1 MKKSLRVLLLAK
13 RDSISKESKIIK
25 DDAIRKRLFSL
36 EYFKESRTI
45 LFYASFRSEADTIKA
60 IQNTLK
66 LKKRVA
72 LPVVDTEHK
81 QLKLYEIHD
90 ISELSA
96 GYMGIPEPV
105 AARALNMSLNEIDIE
120 IIPGIGFDLKGNRLG
135 YGAGYYDK
143 LLSHK
148 SKRLSKTKGRITTIA
163 LAFEEQ
169 ITENIPSEPHDI
181 RVDLIVTEKRL
192 IRCKD

>member
-13 RDSISKESKIIK
+13 RDSISKESKKIK

-169 ITENIPSEPHDI
+169 IAGKIPSEPHDI

>member
-1 MKKSLRVLLLAK
+1 MKKSLRALLLAK
-13 RDSISKESKIIK
+13 RDSITKENKKIK
-25 DDAIRKRLFSL
+25 DSAIRKRLFSL
-36 EYFKESRTI
+36 EYLKEAKTI

-60 IQNTLK
+60 IQNALK

-81 QLKLYEIHD
+81 QLKLYEVHD
-90 ISELSA
+90 ISELSS

-105 AARALNMSLNEIDIE
+105 AVRALNMGLNEIDIE

-169 ITENIPSEPHDI
+169 IAEKIPSEPHDI
-181 RVDLIVTEKRL
+181 RVDLIVTDKRL
-192 IRCKD
+192 IRCKV

>member
-1 MKKSLRVLLLAK
+1 LKKSLRALLLAK
-13 RDSISKESKIIK
+13 RDSITKENKKIK
-25 DDAIRKRLFSL
+25 DSAIRKRLFSL
-36 EYFKESRTI
+36 EYFKEAKTI
-45 LFYASFRSEADTIKA
+45 LFYASFRSEAETLKA

-81 QLKLYEIHD
+81 QLKLYEVHD
-90 ISELSA
+90 ISELSP

-105 AARALNMSLNEIDIE
+105 PSRTRSMGLNEIDIE
-120 IIPGIGFDLKGNRLG
+120 IIPGIGFDVKGNRLG

-169 ITENIPSEPHDI
+169 ITEKIPSESHDI

>member
-1 MKKSLRVLLLAK
+1 MKKSLRESLLAK
-13 RDSISKESKIIK
+13 RDSITVEDKKAK
-25 DDAIRKRLFSL
+25 DSAIRKRLFSL
-36 EYFKESRTI
+36 EYFKDAKTI
-45 LFYASFRSEADTIKA
+45 LFYASFRSEAETLKA

-72 LPVVDTEHK
+72 LPVVDAEHK
-81 QLKLYEIHD
+81 QLKLYEIRD

-105 AARALNMSLNEIDIE
+105 PSRTRNMSLNEIDIE
-120 IIPGIGFDLKGNRLG
+120 IIPGIGFDLRGNRLG

-163 LAFEEQ
+163 LAFEDQ
-169 ITENIPSEPHDI
+169 IAEKIPSEPHDI
-181 RVDLIVTEKRL
+181 RVDLIVTDKRV
-192 IRCKD
+192 INCKE

>member
-1 MKKSLRVLLLAK
+1 MKKSLRALLLAK
-13 RDSISKESKIIK
+13 RDSIAVEDKKAK
-25 DDAIRKRLFSL
+25 DSAIRKRLFSL
-36 EYFKESRTI
+36 EYFKEAKTI
-45 LFYASFRSEADTIKA
+45 LFYASFRSEAETIKA

-81 QLKLYEIHD
+81 QLKLYEVHD
-90 ISELSA
+90 ISELST

-105 AARALNMSLNEIDIE
+105 AVRALNMSLNEIDIE

-169 ITENIPSEPHDI
+169 IAEKIPSEPHDI
-181 RVDLIVTEKRL
+181 RVDLIVTDKRL

>member
-13 RDSISKESKIIK
+13 RDSISKESKKIK

-120 IIPGIGFDLKGNRLG
+120 IIPGIGFDLNGNRLG

-169 ITENIPSEPHDI
+169 IAGKIPSEPHDI